1 MARERIY
8 TTSFASGQFIKAI
21 ESKDYEQ
28 LDELIEKYG
37 VDTKITLRKTIVEN
51 DGGVT
56 VMVTGT
62 PLGICTYLQEED
74 LGIYLLNKGASI
86 EPYHHDSE
94 GWFGWNAVMMDLI
107 EACSNTGLNRLAY
120 ALLRRPE
127 PWNLDWYSTYNA
139 DNLECAF
146 PCETN
151 LQNIIGSKH
160 FQNFFVEIGGLRGKA
175 NGIVYEI
182 RSLGHE
188 FRVRIDNKPAG
199 IFENFQNA
207 LMSFASNKII
217 AECEN
222 A

>member
-21 ESKDYEQ
+21 ESRDYEQ

-37 VDTKITLRKTIVEN
+37 VDTKITLKKTIIEN
-51 DGGVT
+51 EGEVT

-74 LGIYLLNKGASI
+74 LGIYLLNKGATI

-94 GWFGWNAVMMDLI
+94 GWFGWTAVMTDPI

-127 PWNLDWYSTYNA
+127 PWNLDWFGTYDA
-139 DNLECAF
+139 DNHACAW
-146 PCETN
+146 PCESN
-151 LQNIIGSKH
+151 LKNIMESKH
-160 FQNFFVEIGGLRGKA
+160 FQNFFVEIGGLRGKT
-175 NGIVYEI
+175 NGVVYEI
-182 RSLGHE
+182 RSIGHE
-188 FRVRIDNKPAG
+188 FRVRIDNKTAG
-199 IFENFQNA
+199 VFENFEKA
-207 LMSFASNKII
+207 LMSFASNKVI
-217 AECEN
+217 AESEN